1 MDVLKQLFQ
10 SRGWLVAL
18 WALIRACITG
28 FFPQIPQSTLVGLDT
43 FVAATIVVIV
53 GADARQAVA
62 TERKLR
68 ALDASGEHVA

>member
-28 FFPQIPQSTLVGLDT
+28 FFPQIPQPILVGLDT

-53 GADARQAVA
+53 GAETRQAVA
-62 TERKLR
+62 TERRFR
-68 ALDASGEHVA
+68 ALDVSGEHVA

>member
-1 MDVLKQLFQ
+1 MDILKQLFQ

-28 FFPQIPQSTLVGLDT
+28 FFPQIQQPVLLALDA
-43 FVAATIVVIV
+43 FVATTIVVIV
-53 GADARQAVA
+53 GADARQAVI
-62 TERKLR
+62 TERKLS